1 MDEDQ
6 GPLPEDDQP
15 QGDGTAAVLYAIF
28 TSFTEALGDLEHR
41 LDAIESA
48 LRSGPADVVTRLDA
62 IEAGL
67 RQAPSGGAG
76 SASNV
81 EVAVATLNGLVQ
93 RQSDLLDQRTAAL
106 AEALQAVKGLVEAH
120 IDDTAHSIGRRA
132 GDAGRRLA
140 NDLGLLNRPR
150 RSPEP

>member
-1 MDEDQ
+1 MDEYQ
-6 GPLPEDDQP
+6 GPLPEGDQS

-28 TSFTEALGDLEHR
+28 TSFTEALADLERR

-67 RQAPSGGAG
+67 RQAPSGGG
-76 SASNV
+76 SATDV
-81 EVAVATLNGLVQ
+81 GDAMAKLNGLVQ
-93 RQSDLLDQRTAAL
+93 RQSDLVDQRTSAL
-106 AEALQAVKGLVEAH
+106 AEALEVVKGLVEAH
-120 IDDTAHSIGRRA
+120 IDDTAHSISRRA

-150 RSPEP
+150 RSPER